1 MLSDRIRPN
10 IEAAP
15 WVVQEV
21 KLMEAYIKQLEES
34 LYESLALNLNWIS
47 TTDASDLE
55 YYSEYKSVIK
65 LAKETLNLSKNP
77 KRHDINER

>member
-21 KLMEAYIKQLEES
+21 KQMEAHIKQLEED

-55 YYSEYKSVIK
+55 YYSEYKRVIK
-65 LAKETLNLSKNP
+65 LAKKALKLSKNP
-77 KRHDINER
+77 AMHDIYEQ

>member
-21 KLMEAYIKQLEES
+21 KLMEAHIKQLEEA
-34 LYESLALNLNWIS
+34 LYVSLALNLNWIS

-55 YYSEYKSVIK
+55 YYSEYKRVIK
-65 LAKETLNLSKNP
+65 QAKKALKLSKNP
-77 KRHDINER
+77 AMHDI

>member
-21 KLMEAYIKQLEES
+21 KLMDAYIKQLEDA
-34 LYESLALNLNWIS
+34 LYESLALNINWVS

-55 YYSEYKSVIK
+55 YYSEYKAAIK
-65 LAKETLNLSKNP
+65 QAKEALKLSQNP
-77 KRHDINER
+77 NMQYEL

>member
-21 KLMEAYIKQLEES
+21 KLMEAYIKQLEED
-34 LYESLALNLNWIS
+34 LCMTLRDYFAAAVLQGNLIEPTAHNDDVAKWAYSLA
-47 TTDASDLE
+47 DAMLKARE
-55 YYSEYKSVIK
+55 EGKW
-65 LAKETLNLSKNP
+65 EQ
-77 KRHDINER
+77 

>member
-21 KLMEAYIKQLEES
+21 KHMEAYIKQLEEA
-34 LYESLALNLNWIS
+34 LYESLALNLNWTS
-47 TTDASDLE
+47 NANASDLE
-55 YYSEYKSVIK
+55 YYSECKRVIK
-65 LAKETLNLSKNP
+65 QAKEVLKLSKNP
-77 KRHDINER
+77 EMHNI